1 MSQWLENTPANID
14 PKNPVEMTMKETTAE
29 RSQPERQT
37 PIRPAAGIRV
47 AKKNEL
53 FLFFYF
59 FIFFTLCVTLGVAGT
74 REETVF

>member
-29 RSQPERQT
+29 RSQPDKHT

-53 FLFFYF
+53 FYF
-59 FIFFTLCVTLGVAGT
+59 FFIIFFTLCVTLGVAGT